1 MVGYETKVSHGH
13 EFIAKL
19 KLHSEKK
26 RKENTHIQRVN
37 TRHGILTT
45 ERFQYGK
52 IEIEIH
58 CVMLFLERCEEM
70 LTHSR

>member
-1 MVGYETKVSHGH
+1 MSHGH

-19 KLHSEKK
+19 KLCSEKK

-37 TRHGILTT
+37 TRYGILTT
-45 ERFQYGK
+45 ERFQYGE

-58 CVMLFLERCEEM
+58 CVMLFLERREEM